1 MTLDELINLAPGEKI
16 VLKLRRH
23 LLIFFGQFSLIFL
36 LAFVPFGAGWIIN
49 SVQPEWFVITVGRT
63 GLILLASAYYLN
75 IWLFALAV
83 FTDYYLD
90 AWIVT
95 NERVIDI
102 QQTGLFARTVA
113 ELELQRIQD
122 ATSDVKGIL
131 PSVLGYGNVHIQTA
145 GEKERFI
152 FEQVPKPHEVRHALM
167 TLVDKNRAEK
177 PAIIKF

>member
-1 MTLDELINLAPGEKI
+1 MTLAELINLGPEEKI

-23 LLIFFGQFSLIFL
+23 ILVFFGQFSLIFL
-36 LAFVPFGAGWIIN
+36 LAFVPLGAGWIIN
-49 SVQPEWFVITVGRT
+49 EVRPDWIISIVGRT
-63 GLILLASAYYLN
+63 SLMLLASAYYLN

-102 QQTGLFARTVA
+102 QQTGLFARTMA

-122 ATSDVKGIL
+122 VTSDVKGIL
-131 PSVLGYGNVHIQTA
+131 PSILGYGNVHIQTA

-152 FEQVPKPHEVRHALM
+152 FEQIPKPHDTRHTLM
-167 TLVDKNRAEK
+167 NLVDKNRKEN